1 MIAKQIDV
9 KKFNVKIMD
18 MKERTKLSWTAL
30 ATLLAPISWGT
41 TYVTITEF
49 LPDGRPLL
57 VAASRVVPAGMV
69 LLLVGRLLS
78 SWRPRGVEWRQ
89 LGAISLFN
97 FGIFFPLLVVGV
109 YRLPG
114 GVAAATGGLQPILV
128 ILLTTLIN
136 RERGRRIELAVGI
149 AAAVGVALIVIRP
162 GANIDPL
169 GVIAAVAAN
178 VSFAIG
184 VVLTKRYP
192 TPGNKLTATGWQMLM
207 SGVILVPLFLAVEGV
222 PASLTMANLGGFA
235 YLSLAGTALAF
246 VLWFNGIRKLP
257 VAGPPLLG
265 LAAPITGAALG
276 WWLLNESLSTLQIIG
291 FIITIAAIAYG
302 AALRTPPT
310 PVTEP
315 THLPVAG
322 AGNEYRPAAA

>member
-1 MIAKQIDV
+1 
-9 KKFNVKIMD
+9 
-18 MKERTKLSWTAL
+18 MKEPTKLGWTAL
-30 ATLLAPISWGT
+30 ATLLAPIAWGT
-41 TYVTITEF
+41 TYVTVTEF

-57 VAASRVVPAGMV
+57 VAASRVVPAGVV

-78 SWRPRGVEWRQ
+78 SWQPRGVEWRQ

-128 ILLTTLIN
+128 IFLTWLIN
-136 RERGRRIELAVGI
+136 RERSRRIEIAVGI

-178 VSFAIG
+178 LSFAVG

-207 SGVILVPLFLAVEGV
+207 SAVILIPLLLAVEGV

-257 VAGPPLLG
+257 AAGPPLLG

-302 AALRTPPT
+302 ASLRTPAT
-310 PVTEP
+310 TVIEP
-315 THLPVAG
+315 TKLVVAG
-322 AGNEYRPAAA
+322 ANDECRPEAA